1 MKDPTQNTPR
11 TDAAANESISAVYE
25 ESKKLEI
32 ELQRVTKALHQE
44 RELLAR
50 DRRQLREIAKQLT
63 DLVK

>member
-32 ELQRVTKALHQE
+32 ELQRVTKALHQS
-44 RELLAR
+44 ANGWYR
-50 DRRQLREIAKQLT
+50 DRQQLREIAKQLT
-63 DLVK
+63 ELIK